1 MKICRF
7 VIVIFAMISLAQIA
21 PAATGPAAFLRK
33 LDRKI
38 CAEFKSIKCHHKRKK
53 HVSPKVKI
61 EKPSVPV
68 QDQVKALPAVKPVL
82 KSPIVVPPKPVAMI
96 PREKPLQI
104 KPVVPVAPV
113 VPVVTPVT
121 PPSPVAI
128 EQPRATSCLATL
140 KAKQVNFEVVAQPA
154 GSPACVVE
162 QPVQLRS
169 VLIGGAI
176 LQLPDHPILN
186 CKFAVQFTSWLQE
199 LGGPA
204 AVEKEGSALTH
215 FYTGPGFECRGRNGD
230 TSAKISEHGYG
241 NAVDIERL
249 KFSDGLMILVHDA
262 PDLTAPGYDVL
273 KAMRASA
280 CTRFTTVLGPGSNA
294 AHREHFHFDSGTH
307 GKSGT
312 YRICE

>member
-7 VIVIFAMISLAQIA
+7 LIVIFAMISFAQIA

-38 CAEFKSIKCHHKRKK
+38 CAEFKSIKCHHKLKK
-53 HVSPKVKI
+53 QVSPKVKI
-61 EKPSVPV
+61 EKPSVRI
-68 QDQVKALPAVKPVL
+68 QDKVKALPAVKPVL
-82 KSPIVVPPKPVAMI
+82 KSPVVVPSKPVAVV
-96 PREKPLQI
+96 PREKPMQAAPLVPI
-104 KPVVPVAPV
+104 APVAPV
-113 VPVVTPVT
+113 ATAVN
-121 PPSPVAI
+121 PPPPVAS

-140 KAKQVNFEVVAQPA
+140 KANKVDFQVVAQPA
-154 GSPACVVE
+154 GSPPCVVE
-162 QPVQLRS
+162 QPVQLKS

-186 CKFAVQFTSWLQE
+186 CKFAVQFASWLQE

-204 AVEKEGSALTH
+204 AIEKEGSALTH
-215 FYTGPGFECRGRNGD
+215 FYTGPGFVCRGRNGD
-230 TSAKISEHGYG
+230 NSAKISEHGYG
-241 NAVDIERL
+241 NAVDVERL